1 LKGGN
6 HSQQGEKQDLKNW
19 FFKNFIAV
27 FYWYNTQ
34 NNKRSEKTLEDKRI
48 MNRDQQRKNNEQNKK
63 EKSTPTIGKIPI
75 WERTVMATYLM
86 NYWGMDHST
95 ITDYHFWALP
105 SARACL
111 SPPQTPNI
119 MYRLVVG

>member
-19 FFKNFIAV
+19 FFKNFVGV

-48 MNRDQQRKNNEQNKK
+48 MNRDQQRKNNATRQNSSLEGSGVLDLKPAAVNDSYWRHLVSLC
-63 EKSTPTIGKIPI
+63 EL
-75 WERTVMATYLM
+75 TVEDSKLAAT
-86 NYWGMDHST
+86 
-95 ITDYHFWALP
+95 A
-105 SARACL
+105 AREDFQAIC
-111 SPPQTPNI
+111 SPQ
-119 MYRLVVG
+119 R